1 MPEPTIASDTRVR
14 KPSFTHELFVFNK
27 VRVNLQR
34 DHRIARASSNVAV
47 AFSSLSELDLRDE
60 SRSSD
65 SYYPANGVDQN
76 HWDERNES
84 IEPEKVSPDTS
95 GSGK

>member
-1 MPEPTIASDTRVR
+1 MKLLPPHLPRLFIIPQASKLECRS
-14 KPSFTHELFVFNK
+14 P
-27 VRVNLQR
+27 
-34 DHRIARASSNVAV
+34 
-47 AFSSLSELDLRDE
+47 LSELDLRDE

-65 SYYPANGVDQN
+65 SDYPANGVDQN

-95 GSGK
+95 GGGK